1 LEVLG
6 ILLIA
11 VAIGWGLR
19 IWGRSLPEKPPA
31 PSLSAAEE
39 YWAAYVQANEDLGRR
54 SITADAFTRLY
65 KANKG
70 NKNLQ
75 RLLKRWSMTDHDIA
89 ATQASYS
96 RKSGF
101 NDDFAQTEKYWSSYD
116 GGKIWEQRSVE
127 MEAEPTS
134 LYGELRLNIPD
145 LAVSSLQSYAV
156 HTVQISPNEPL
167 REFWSRFD
175 EANSRGLGGA
185 TGDAFSRARPS
196 STSVPEF
203 QPKPKPDYSNLPPHL
218 ALIAETQGA
227 RQKLLAAAEQETGE
241 FGADL
246 AKMVRNVDTI
256 IDAIRITPTKLGD
269 VQRLFTYYLPEV
281 GKLLEA
287 RLQMLAVGETDR
299 VAEIEA
305 IVDRIETAFQQ
316 FAARMHQ
323 ADIRALDI
331 DLKLLDQ
338 SLAAE
343 FETQIGT

>member
-11 VAIGWGLR
+11 VATVWGLR

-39 YWAAYVQANEDLGRR
+39 YWAAYVQANEGLGRR
-54 SITADAFTRLY
+54 SISADAFARLY
-65 KANKG
+65 KANPG

-75 RLLKRWSMTDHDIA
+75 RLLKRWSMKDHDIA
-89 ATQASYS
+89 ATQASYW
-96 RKSGF
+96 RKS
-101 NDDFAQTEKYWSSYD
+101 NIHNNSAETEEYWSSYD

-127 MEAEPTS
+127 MEAQSTS
-134 LYGELRLNIPD
+134 LYSQLRVNIPD
-145 LAVSSLQSYAV
+145 LEVSSLESYPV
-156 HTVQISPNEPL
+156 HRVQISPNEPL
-167 REFWSRFD
+167 RDFWSRYD
-175 EANSRGLGGA
+175 ATNVNGLGVA
-185 TGDAFSRARPS
+185 TDDALSRASPN

-203 QPKPKPDYSNLPPHL
+203 PPKPKPDYSHLPPHL
-218 ALIAETQGA
+218 ALIGETQA
-227 RQKLLAAAEQETGE
+227 VREKLTAAAQMETGE
-241 FGADL
+241 FGSDL
-246 AKMVRNVDTI
+246 AKMVQNVDTI
-256 IDAIRITPTKLGD
+256 IDTIRVAPAKLGD

-287 RLQMLAVGETDR
+287 RLHMQAVGETQR

-305 IVDRIETAFQQ
+305 ILDRIETAFQQ

-343 FETQIGT
+343 FESQIGT